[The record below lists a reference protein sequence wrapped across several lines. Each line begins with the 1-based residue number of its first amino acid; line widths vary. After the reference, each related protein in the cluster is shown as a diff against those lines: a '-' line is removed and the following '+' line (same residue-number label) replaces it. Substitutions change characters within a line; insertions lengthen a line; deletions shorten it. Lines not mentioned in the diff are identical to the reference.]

1 MEDELIL
8 SEQDRSKLDGVVGKM
23 IANKE
28 PEANIQFVVND
39 FKQKYSVKK
48 KNLPRHPFHSLWK
61 NLLPRIH
68 QLKMSPSLVN
78 S

>member
-8 SEQDRSKLDGVVGKM
+8 SEQDRSKLDGVVSKM

-48 KNLPRHPFHSLWK
+48 KRTFRGIRFTLFGRTFCVGY
-61 NLLPRIH
+61 I
-68 QLKMSPSLVN
+68 V
-78 S
+78 